1 MMVKIKTSS
10 KSTLIDPKKILS
22 RLNFFQDITQKI
34 FEKKPLKNLLDEII
48 FASKQLLHAE
58 ASSLLLYDKEDKQLR
73 FHTVAGEKAK
83 VIKSQSIGLGV
94 GISGWVAKNKKSI
107 IIDDCYKDSRFN
119 KEFDLKSGFRTR
131 NMICVPMVRKKELI
145 GVIQTMNKR
154 DGKKF
159 TAEDLKLFEALAAQ
173 CAVAIDNAR
182 LIELEIKS
190 AEIKYELNTARNIQM
205 KLIPQSVPSFDDLE
219 ISVKLVP
226 AKEVGG
232 DYFNVIRINKNE
244 TLFMIADVTGKSV
257 PAALIVSTVYSFLQT
272 YLILTANNFNLTQFV
287 ASFNK
292 FLIASTGMDKFVT
305 AWFGLFDHSTKIIKS
320 INAGHNP
327 IYYLKNNTDQL
338 ENLTTGGLML
348 GSIDFPY
355 ESEELPLAENDL
367 IVFYTDGIPEA
378 MNSRGE
384 EFGEKNFED
393 ILLLN
398 RNLNVSDFSDLVFS
412 EIKKYRGKTE
422 QSDDI
427 TFGILRIK

>member
-1 MMVKIKTSS
+1 MSKMKSSS
-10 KSTLIDPKKILS
+10 KSIQINSKNILS

-34 FEKKPLKNLLDEII
+34 FEKKPLKKLLDEII
-48 FASKQLLHAE
+48 FASKQLLQAE
-58 ASSLLLYDKEDKQLR
+58 ASSLLLYNKEDKQLH
-73 FHTVAGEKAK
+73 FHTVTGDKGK
-83 VIKSQSIGLGV
+83 TIKSQSIKLGV
-94 GISGWVAKNKKSI
+94 GIAGWAAKNKKPI
-107 IIDDCYKDSRFN
+107 IIGDCYKDSRFN

-145 GVIQTMNKR
+145 GVIQTMNKK
-154 DGKKF
+154 GKEAF

-182 LIELEIKS
+182 LIELEIRS
-190 AEIKYELNTARNIQM
+190 AEIKYELNTAHNIQM
-205 KLIPQSVPSFDDLE
+205 KLIPQSIPSFDDLE

-232 DYFNVIRINKNE
+232 DYFNVVRINKDE

-272 YLILTANNFNLTQFV
+272 YLILSGNNFNLSQFV
-287 ASFNK
+287 VSLNK
-292 FLIASTGMDKFVT
+292 FLIASTGTDKFVT
-305 AWFGLFDHSTKIIKS
+305 AWFGLYDHSKEIMHS

-327 IYYLKNNTDQL
+327 IYLLRNNSSQL
-338 ENLTTGGLML
+338 EKLTTGGLML

-355 ESEELPLAENDL
+355 SSEELSLSENDL

-378 MNSRGE
+378 MNLRGE
-384 EFGEKNFED
+384 EFGEKFFED

-398 RNLNVSDFSDLVFS
+398 RNLNVSDISDLIFS
-412 EIKKYRGKTE
+412 EIYKYRGKAE

-427 TFGILRIK
+427 TLGIIRIK

>member
-1 MMVKIKTSS
+1 MSKMKSSS
-10 KSTLIDPKKILS
+10 KSIQINSKNILS

-34 FEKKPLKNLLDEII
+34 FEKKPLKKLLDEII
-48 FASKQLLHAE
+48 FASKQLLQAE
-58 ASSLLLYDKEDKQLR
+58 ASSLLLYNKEDKQLH
-73 FHTVAGEKAK
+73 FHTVTGDKGK
-83 VIKSQSIGLGV
+83 TIKSQSIKLGV
-94 GISGWVAKNKKSI
+94 GIAGWAAKNKKPI
-107 IIDDCYKDSRFN
+107 IIGDCYKDSRFN

-145 GVIQTMNKR
+145 GVIQTMNKK
-154 DGKKF
+154 GKEAF

-182 LIELEIKS
+182 LIELEIRS
-190 AEIKYELNTARNIQM
+190 AEIKYELNTAHNIQM
-205 KLIPQSVPSFDDLE
+205 KLIPQSIPSFDDLE

-232 DYFNVIRINKNE
+232 DYFNVVRINKDE

-272 YLILTANNFNLTQFV
+272 YLILSGNNFNLSQFV
-287 ASFNK
+287 VSLNK
-292 FLIASTGMDKFVT
+292 FLIASTGTDKFVT
-305 AWFGLFDHSTKIIKS
+305 AWFSLYDHSKEIMHS

-327 IYYLKNNTDQL
+327 IYFLKNNSDQL
-338 ENLTTGGLML
+338 EKLTAGGLML

-355 ESEELPLAENDL
+355 TSEELLLLKNDL
-367 IVFYTDGIPEA
+367 VVFYTDGIPEA

-427 TFGILRIK
+427 TLGILRIK

>member
-1 MMVKIKTSS
+1 MAKIKTSF
-10 KSTLIDPKKILS
+10 KSVPINPKKIIS
-22 RLNFFQDITQKI
+22 RLNFFQDITRKI

-48 FASKQLLHAE
+48 LASKQLLHAE
-58 ASSLLLYDKEDKQLR
+58 ASSLLLYDKDDKQLR

-83 VIKSQSIGLGV
+83 TIKSQSIKLGV
-94 GISGWVAKNKKSI
+94 GVSGWSAKNKKSI

-154 DGKKF
+154 GRKSF
-159 TAEDLKLFEALAAQ
+159 TAEDLKLFKALAAQ
-173 CAVAIDNAR
+173 CAIAIDNAR

-190 AEIKYELNTARNIQM
+190 SEIKYELNTARNIQM
-205 KLIPQSVPSFDDLE
+205 KLIPQSIPSFNDLE

-232 DYFNVIRINKNE
+232 DYFNVIKLNKDE

-272 YLILTANNFNLTQFV
+272 YLILIGNNFNLAQFV
-287 ASFNK
+287 VSLNK
-292 FLIASTGMDKFVT
+292 FLIASTRMDKFVT
-305 AWFGLFDHSTKIIKS
+305 AWFGLYNHSTGIMHS

-327 IYYLKNNTDQL
+327 IYFLRRNSTQL
-338 ENLTTGGLML
+338 EKSTTGGLML
-348 GSIDFPY
+348 GSIDLPY
-355 ESEELPLAENDL
+355 ESEELSLSENDL
-367 IVFYTDGIPEA
+367 LVFYTDGIPEA
-378 MNSRGE
+378 MNSRGK

-398 RNLNVSDFSDLVFS
+398 RNLNVSDFSDLVFN

-427 TFGILRIK
+427 TLGILRIK

>member
-1 MMVKIKTSS
+1 MAKAKTIS
-10 KSTLIDPKKILS
+10 KSTPVNSRNILS

-58 ASSLLLYDKEDKQLR
+58 ASSLLLYDKKNKLLH
-73 FHTVAGEKAK
+73 FHTVIGAKGKA
-83 VIKSQSIGLGV
+83 IKSQSIKLGV
-94 GISGWVAKNKKSI
+94 GISGWAAKHKKPI
-107 IIDDCYKDSRFN
+107 TINDCYKDPRFN
-119 KEFDLKSGFRTR
+119 KKFDLKSGFRTH

-154 DGKKF
+154 SSKQF

-173 CAVAIDNAR
+173 CAIAIDNAR

-190 AEIKYELNTARNIQM
+190 TEIKYELNTAHNIQM
-205 KLIPQSVPSFDDLE
+205 KLIPQSIPLFVDLE
-219 ISVKLVP
+219 INVKFVP

-232 DYFNVIRINKNE
+232 DYFNVIKLNKDE
-244 TLFMIADVTGKSV
+244 TLFMIADVAGKSV

-272 YLILTANNFNLTQFV
+272 YLILCGSNFNLEQFV
-287 ASFNK
+287 VSLNK
-292 FLIASTGMDKFVT
+292 FLIASTGEDKFVT
-305 AWFGLFDHSTKIIKS
+305 AWFGLYYHSPRIMHS

-327 IYYLKNNTDQL
+327 IYFLKNNSDQI
-338 ENLTTGGLML
+338 EKLTAGGLML

-355 ESEELPLAENDL
+355 TSEELHLSEKDL
-367 IVFYTDGIPEA
+367 IVFYTDGVPEA

-384 EFGEKNFED
+384 ELGEGRFENL
-393 ILLLN
+393 LLLN
-398 RNLNVSDFSDLVFS
+398 RNLSVSEYSDLIFN
-412 EIKKYRGKTE
+412 EIKKYRGKAE

-427 TFGILRIK
+427 TLGILRIK

>member
-1 MMVKIKTSS
+1 MAKIKTSS
-10 KSTLIDPKKILS
+10 KSIPINSKNILS
-22 RLNFFQDITQKI
+22 RLNFFQDITKKI

-48 FASKQLLHAE
+48 FASKQLLQAE
-58 ASSLLLYDKEDKQLR
+58 ASSLLLYDKGDKQLH
-73 FHTVAGEKAK
+73 FHTVTGEKGKA
-83 VIKSQSIGLGV
+83 IKSQSIKLGE
-94 GISGWVAKNKKSI
+94 GISGWTAKNKKPI
-107 IIDDCYKDSRFN
+107 IIDNCYKDSRFN

-154 DGKKF
+154 GGETF

-182 LIELEIKS
+182 LIELEIK
-190 AEIKYELNTARNIQM
+190 YELNTARNIQM
-205 KLIPQSVPSFDDLE
+205 KLIPQCIPSFDDLE
-219 ISVKLVP
+219 INVKLVP

-232 DYFNVIRINKNE
+232 DYFNVIKLNKNE

-272 YLILTANNFNLTQFV
+272 YLILSGNNFNLSQFV
-287 ASFNK
+287 VSINK
-292 FLIASTGMDKFVT
+292 FLIASTGTDKFVT
-305 AWFGLFDHSTKIIKS
+305 AWFGLYDHSKEIMHS

-327 IYYLKNNTDQL
+327 IYFLKNNSDQL
-338 ENLTTGGLML
+338 EKLTAGGLML

-355 ESEELPLAENDL
+355 SSEELSLSENDL

-378 MNSRGE
+378 MNLRGE
-384 EFGEKNFED
+384 EFGENNFED

-412 EIKKYRGKTE
+412 EIKNYRGKTE

-427 TFGILRIK
+427 TLGILRIK